1 MPKLLLKNVLQ
12 HTIEEKD
19 IKKNKKK
26 IFFNVFH
33 LDDTN
38 IKQKRTKIEF
48 FTRVISLNKQ
58 SSSAHQQEKEIWVK
72 KPKVKSFLFVYET
85 VVF

>member
-1 MPKLLLKNVLQ
+1 MSCNTQSKKKIL
-12 HTIEEKD
+12 
-19 IKKNKKK
+19 KNKKK
-26 IFFNVFH
+26 IFFYVFH

-38 IKQKRTKIEF
+38 IKQKRTKIDF